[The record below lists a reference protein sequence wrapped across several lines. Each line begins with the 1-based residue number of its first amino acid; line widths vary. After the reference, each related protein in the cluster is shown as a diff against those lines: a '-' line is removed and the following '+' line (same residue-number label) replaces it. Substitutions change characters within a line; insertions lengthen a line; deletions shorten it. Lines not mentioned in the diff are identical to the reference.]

1 MRGSPHV
8 SPSRYSS
15 PPPTKQGRM
24 FHVDLGQNKGPFLS
38 RELRANGKMPGRG
51 GSKSRTG
58 TMFPPIHNKMPTTD
72 SHVNFIQDKRSEEA
86 CNSVNTHIKE
96 IEGLI

>member
-1 MRGSPHV
+1 
-8 SPSRYSS
+8 
-15 PPPTKQGRM
+15 
-24 FHVDLGQNKGPFLS
+24 
-38 RELRANGKMPGRG
+38 MPGRG